1 MTSIKLHC
9 VYGLFCIQHFEN
21 TNFFVLKRL
30 KYYPILNFYQS
41 YFVKYVPDKLWS
53 TLTVWGAREEGGEV
67 IRTLDTLLICSKS
80 TWIQIFSSHWDPVLK
95 RIQQQIFFFCFLS
108 PLRFCV
114 LSLYCTVFTVQSAA
128 PQTALWGG
136 PRPRSEHQMGSL
148 EAGDTAHKTPTSP

>member
-1 MTSIKLHC
+1 M
-9 VYGLFCIQHFEN
+9 
-21 TNFFVLKRL
+21 
-30 KYYPILNFYQS
+30 
-41 YFVKYVPDKLWS
+41 KYVPDKLWS

-136 PRPRSEHQMGSL
+136 PRPRSGHQMGSL
-148 EAGDTAHKTPTSP
+148 EAGDTDHTTPPPPLLNSCILFRYFFVIFLYLIDALQVMFSLTILAGAYLGSPE